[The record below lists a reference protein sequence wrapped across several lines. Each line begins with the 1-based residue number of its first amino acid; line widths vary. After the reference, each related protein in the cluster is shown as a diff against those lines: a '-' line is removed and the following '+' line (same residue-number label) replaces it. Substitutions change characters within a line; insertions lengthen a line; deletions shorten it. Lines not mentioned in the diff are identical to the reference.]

1 MIEQKEI
8 RYNFIPVI
16 NCEMCG
22 DQTAGHKVLGQRLN
36 QSQGLKPKSKSGISV
51 SVKKCNNCGLVYSS
65 PMPVPENIQDHYG
78 IPPESYWIPS
88 YFEWNDSYFNTEIAV
103 LKKLQPFK
111 PGMKALDVG
120 AGIGKS
126 MISMEKA
133 GYDGYGFEPAEP
145 FYQRAIEKMGLSP
158 ERLKLGM
165 IENVDYPES
174 SFDFITFGAVF
185 EHLYHP
191 AASLEKALGW
201 AKKDALI
208 QIEVPSAD
216 YFVSKLINGYYWLAG
231 TNYVTNISPM
241 HTPFHL
247 YEFTLKSFE
256 FLAKKLGCEIIH
268 HEYMVGVNP
277 VVPKLITPV
286 LNRYMKSTN
295 KGMQLTVWLKKI

>member
-1 MIEQKEI
+1 MIEQKSI
-8 RYNFIPVI
+8 RYNFTPVQ

-22 DQTAGHKVLGQRLN
+22 DKTENHNVLGQRLN
-36 QSQGLKPKSKSGISV
+36 RSQGLKPKGKSGISV
-51 SVKKCNNCGLVYSS
+51 SVKKCNKCGLVYSS
-65 PMPVPENIQDHYG
+65 PMPIPENIQDHYG
-78 IPPESYWIPS
+78 IPPESYWVPS
-88 YFEWNDSYFNTEIAV
+88 YFEWNDSYFSTEISL

-133 GYDGYGFEPAEP
+133 GYDVYGFEPAEP
-145 FYQRAIEKMGLSP
+145 FFQRAIEKMGIHP

-165 IENVDYPES
+165 IENVDYPED

-191 AASLEKALGW
+191 AASLEKALTW
-201 AKKDALI
+201 AKKDTLV

-216 YFVSKLINGYYWLAG
+216 YFISKLINAYYRLTG

-247 YEFTLKSFE
+247 YEFTLKSFH
-256 FLAKKLGCEIIH
+256 FLANKLGCEIIH
-268 HEYMVGVNP
+268 HEYMVGENP
-277 VVPKLITPV
+277 VVPKLVTPL
-286 LNRYMKSTN
+286 LNRYMKSTD
-295 KGMQLTVWLKKI
+295 KGMQLTIWLKKK